1 MLSFFQNPLD
11 RAFSQLQQALQ
22 RLKRNGRYNRGFVQ
36 TVEENLNRARNARD
50 RIDHS
55 RIIRFIGCSQ
65 RLIQEYPLQSLLS
78 YAPVESVLHI
88 MSNEI
93 CALCG
98 AKTVDVKCPNCQGQ
112 WCNTCDAQI
121 ARCPFCRRILSG
133 RELEDELQT
142 YESRRINDSIGTGN
156 WLRDD
161 MHYTDNQIRTYLR
174 RESGLTY
181 EEINEVM
188 RNINA

>member
-11 RAFSQLQQALQ
+11 RALDQLEEALQ

-55 RIIRFIGCSQ
+55 RIIRFIECTQ
-65 RLIQEYPLQSLLS
+65 RLIQEYPLQLS
-78 YAPVESVLHI
+78 YAPVESVRHI

-93 CALCG
+93 CALCSE
-98 AKTVDVKCPNCQGQ
+98 KTVDVKCPYCQGQ

-121 ARCPFCRRILSG
+121 ARCPFCRGILPG
-133 RELEDELQT
+133 RELEHELQT
-142 YESRRINDSIGTGN
+142 YENRRLYRSIATGN
-156 WLRDD
+156 LLRNGQ
-161 MHYTDNQIRTYLR
+161 YTDDQIRTHLR